1 MSEMIGF
8 IYVLLAGVGFG
19 FLGIFARMAYQ
30 RGISVG
36 ELLTWRFALASLILW
51 LFLLIFRPNLVKLP
65 IKQILISIAL
75 GCFGYSVFSTL
86 YFMAIQGISVSLAAL
101 LLFTFPIFV
110 NLGAHF
116 ILKDKLKS
124 RQVFSLLLA
133 TVGIGILVW
142 GPLFVHSF
150 QSVAY
155 ALLAAV
161 AYAIYVLASGRYQQG
176 VKPISS
182 SLYVITSA
190 AITLFIFHG
199 PSIHRLAYFSRDSL
213 LIILGLATV
222 CTVAP
227 LTFFLTGLQK
237 LSSSK
242 ASIVVM
248 VEPVV
253 AALAGWFFLNERLS
267 FSQAIGA
274 VLVIL
279 ALLLNIRSR

>member
-36 ELLTWRFALASLILW
+36 ELLTWRFALASCILW
-51 LFLLIFRPNLVKLP
+51 TCLLIFKPSLVKLP
-65 IKQILISIAL
+65 FKQILISIAL

-124 RQVFSLLLA
+124 RQVLSLILA
-133 TVGIGILVW
+133 TVGIGVLVW

-150 QSVAY
+150 HAVAY
-155 ALLAAV
+155 ALLAAI
-161 AYAIYVLASGRYQQG
+161 AYAVYVLASGRYQQG

-182 SLYVITSA
+182 SLYVITA
-190 AITLFIFHG
+190 AAVTLFIYHK
-199 PSIHRLAYFSRDSL
+199 PSLHQLTHYSL
-213 LIILGLATV
+213 ESYLIILGLATI

-227 LTFFLTGLQK
+227 LTFFLTGLQR

-253 AALAGWFFLNERLS
+253 AALAGWLILNEQLS
-267 FSQAIGA
+267 VGQSFGA
-274 VLVIL
+274 GLVIV
-279 ALLLNIRSR
+279 ALLLNVQK